1 MTVFVT
7 FILICAGLS
16 GIHSVKTVGH
26 IMMEAGGTV
35 HIPCQY
41 ETHYIDNV
49 KYLCRGATWASCK
62 YQICSNHPD
71 SPKYSI
77 NDDKTQRIVTF
88 TVKSLEVMDSDTYWC
103 NIEKTGTDD
112 GKNFQLS
119 ITTKGESKLSV
130 DSQLVSGYFDGQV
143 TIKCK
148 YNGPGEK
155 TWCKVDGTCT
165 SGDTKVSIDTHVAGV
180 FAVTMTGLQTQDIG
194 WYWCGLGNLQMPVF
208 LSLATRPTTTTIA
221 TTTTMSTVETES
233 TPVFSTHQPGN
244 KSISIYITAAVIAL
258 GVLIL
263 IIIVLLFTWCK
274 LKRKA
279 KKTEGESPSSPE
291 CVDYP
296 VYGNV
301 TRPTSHQNTGAA
313 KDVEVLYNSVSFK
326 KQTLKQAA
334 VKEEDVTYSTL
345 AKQS

>member
-1 MTVFVT
+1 MYI
-7 FILICAGLS
+7 FIYLYLSICLYKMICFIP

-119 ITTKGESKLSV
+119 ITTK
-130 DSQLVSGYFDGQV
+130 
-143 TIKCK
+143 
-148 YNGPGEK
+148 
-155 TWCKVDGTCT
+155 
-165 SGDTKVSIDTHVAGV
+165 A
-180 FAVTMTGLQTQDIG
+180 
-194 WYWCGLGNLQMPVF
+194 
-208 LSLATRPTTTTIA
+208 TIA

-244 KSISIYITAAVIAL
+244 KRSVSAKITQLFFYVSFLFTIYI
-258 GVLIL
+258 
-263 IIIVLLFTWCK
+263 
-274 LKRKA
+274 
-279 KKTEGESPSSPE
+279 
-291 CVDYP
+291 VD
-296 VYGNV
+296 
-301 TRPTSHQNTGAA
+301 S
-313 KDVEVLYNSVSFK
+313 D
-326 KQTLKQAA
+326 
-334 VKEEDVTYSTL
+334 
-345 AKQS
+345 